1 MLEPLPGLA
10 EWVESV
16 ASHGGPEGGW
26 AGAGVRPQGA
36 PPTVDLARGPETASA
51 GTRHRAD
58 VGEMTSDDHVIAA
71 YARSIV
77 AAAGPLSDDAVDRLA
92 ALLGYR

>member
-1 MLEPLPGLA
+1 MSA
-10 EWVESV
+10 V
-16 ASHGGPEGGW
+16 ASHDSAEGGRAGCGEADQGTAANVDLAGGPES
-26 AGAGVRPQGA
+26 
-36 PPTVDLARGPETASA
+36 TSA

-58 VGEMTSDDHVIAA
+58 VGDMTSEDQVIAA